1 MDLRLGIVLPPT
13 PAGNRTQD
21 LQSPLTEMTP
31 AQTGQAHGSGGGRGH
46 ISLRNSHE
54 EKKEISNSQRD
65 PMCSYTRVTHTYIY
79 IYIYTY
85 TYICVQWYMYI
96 YIYTYACVQT
106 PQKKHKQ
113 TNKQTHAHI
122 CVKWQSKWI
131 QTSHAPKQVH
141 ACTRRYTGTSA

>member
-31 AQTGQAHGSGGGRGH
+31 AQTGHAHGSGGGRGH

-79 IYIYTY
+79 IYIYI
-85 TYICVQWYMYI
+85 YICVYNDICIYI
-96 YIYTYACVQT
+96 YICMRADT
-106 PQKKHKQ
+106 QK
-113 TNKQTHAHI
+113 
-122 CVKWQSKWI
+122 
-131 QTSHAPKQVH
+131 
-141 ACTRRYTGTSA
+141 